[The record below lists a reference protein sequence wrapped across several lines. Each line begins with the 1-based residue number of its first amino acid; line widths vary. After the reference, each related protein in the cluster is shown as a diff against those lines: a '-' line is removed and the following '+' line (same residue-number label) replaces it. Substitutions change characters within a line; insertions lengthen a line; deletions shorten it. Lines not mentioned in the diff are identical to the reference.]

1 MSVSAKIAFTSLCT
15 GHLAQ
20 ASFWFNNAFVLNI
33 DMPQTLLRIP
43 NLLDIFQNGM
53 MDGGEI
59 LDLVKDFRIRVG
71 GNVMVDVCG
80 NTNRW
85 KKYGGRVLVATM
97 PSDEITGMLRS
108 EENIAKCVGKVLE
121 GVGEDGG
128 VNVDVVR
135 KILDEVFW
143 NWEEKA

>member
-1 MSVSAKIAFTSLCT
+1 
-15 GHLAQ
+15 
-20 ASFWFNNAFVLNI
+20 
-33 DMPQTLLRIP
+33 MPQTLLRIP

-80 NTNRW
+80 NLNRW

-108 EENIAKCVGKVLE
+108 EENIAKCVDKVLE

>member
-1 MSVSAKIAFTSLCT
+1 MFYS
-15 GHLAQ
+15 
-20 ASFWFNNAFVLNI
+20 NNAFVLNI
-33 DMPQTLLRIP
+33 DMSQTLLRIP

-80 NTNRW
+80 NPNRW

-108 EENIAKCVGKVLE
+108 EENIAKCVDKVLE